1 MRTQIVL
8 LADAMAHTQLP
19 RPLRVTRYKPSPRCT
34 CAQGGAALRR
44 LKAAAEQLV
53 DLL

>member
-34 CAQGGAALRR
+34 CAQGGNYHRSP
-44 LKAAAEQLV
+44 KQLQSSS
-53 DLL
+53 